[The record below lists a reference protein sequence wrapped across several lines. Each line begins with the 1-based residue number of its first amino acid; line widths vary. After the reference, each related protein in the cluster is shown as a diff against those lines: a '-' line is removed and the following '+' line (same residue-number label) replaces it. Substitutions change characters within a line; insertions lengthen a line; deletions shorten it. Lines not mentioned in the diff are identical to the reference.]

1 MFVFTLAIRA
11 IVFADMPMMAVMI
24 VRIMLVM
31 TGMMRVRPVG
41 MGARDHRFWTDQD
54 TVAVQGQSKT
64 SLALEKDFARLWCHG
79 MNGCLEMP
87 ASQGIGL
94 VHIADIN
101 KDPVAQIKMLLHKAK
116 NR

>member
-1 MFVFTLAIRA
+1 MIAVIPIIIMVF
-11 IVFADMPMMAVMI
+11 M
-24 VRIMLVM
+24 VRLM
-31 TGMMRVRPVG
+31 GARPVG
-41 MGARDHRFWTDQD
+41 MGAHDSRSWTDQD
-54 TVAVQGQSKT
+54 TMAVQGQSKT

-79 MNGCLEMP
+79 MNRCLEMP

-101 KDPVAQIKMLLHKAK
+101 KDPFAQIKMLLHKAK